1 MPINLIVEQGQEMN
15 KDGQM
20 IVNVAENNEIE
31 ITGNAVY
38 VDEID
43 ISF

>member
-1 MPINLIVEQGQEMN
+1 MK

-38 VDEID
+38 VGEID

>member
-15 KDGQM
+15 KDGHM

-38 VDEID
+38 VKEID